1 MKAEDIRKVDSRFS
15 QDLEALALLQ
25 NKRFWKFIDQAIDS
39 SKVEGYV
46 DLADLDVPTCRTD
59 SINA

>member
-25 NKRFWKFIDQAIDS
+25 NKLFWKLIDKAIDS

-46 DLADLDVPTCRTD
+46 DLADL
-59 SINA
+59 